1 MKRFCFVALLVLM
14 LIASAWGAKLSS
26 RLTEK
31 LENISPNQ
39 RVDIIVWLNQPDGWA
54 QRRAELEQM
63 TGEARRRYAVQSMKD
78 FYYRHVTSVR
88 DLVSRLAQDGKATFG
103 KDLWGA
109 FSFSAQATKDAIMQI
124 SNHPDVKFIM
134 LDEPFPHRFM
144 LPYDPGDPFSK
155 IEWKINNPAPPD
167 ISKAT
172 MSNAWQIT
180 HTYVNNAWSTGYNG
194 DGVIVAI
201 IDTGVDY
208 THGDLSG
215 VMWHNS
221 GETPGNGVDDDGN
234 GYVDDYY
241 GYDFYDHD
249 SDPMDNPSD
258 IHHGTM
264 CAGMVAGD
272 GTGGWNTGAAP
283 GARIMAIRTGNGS
296 SFCSS
301 SDEIDA
307 FQYAVDN
314 GANVASMS
322 YGSYPSDGVKDYYRY
337 VIDAIFGAAGIPLI
351 VAAGNGNSSG
361 GHYSIPYDIS
371 TPADIPPPW
380 YNASVSDP
388 AGPVIAVGATTTS
401 DAVASFSS
409 IGPTEWDF
417 DSYYTSGWHDYPAS
431 SRLMKPDVA
440 APGDNIVTTVYGG
453 GYGYESGT
461 SFACPFT
468 AGVVALLLSKNG
480 ELTPRQIDSVLEVSA
495 TDIGSTGRDNYSGA
509 GLINADSA
517 LSLVSGKALAI
528 DSTKF
533 DDSATGDSDA
543 NLDPGE
549 TGNVVIYLRNAG
561 STSMSGVNV
570 TMTSVSNPNVTIV
583 DGSSSYGTMA
593 PGETKVNTSDPITL
607 SISASA
613 LYAEDCKCYLTISDG
628 SGYSHPDSIEFRIGI
643 YPGEAIW
650 HDTLATL
657 RIPITNFSIIGY
669 FGGLY
674 WPWPSDSSNNLYI
687 AYPMV
692 GKNTNYIADG
702 GEDFWA
708 FDSIWQYDPGGIAD
722 KQTSTSFIDSSNDYQ
737 VIQYTYQW
745 RSSPNEDFIIFY
757 YKVFNRTAST
767 ISGARCGFYADF
779 DIPPYDTNYAVA
791 DDANQWAYTYHST
804 SGPYAGIVALDGYN
818 LGSVVDNPQYVYGDT
833 FGMGWTDTVK
843 WRFLDGTYNA
853 SSGSSAKD
861 WSVILSFGPFDIPV
875 SGFITYCAAIVM
887 GSNLSDFQ
895 TNANQAKTIY
905 SSMALHA
912 DDNGG
917 KIPEDVALFGAYPN
931 PFNSA
936 TKIVYALTEP
946 GNVKLD
952 IIDIDGKIVK
962 TVDSGW
968 RNTKLYSIRSDGCD
982 YSGRTMPSGLYF
994 ARLQS
999 EKTLLVKKLM
1009 LTK

>member
-1 MKRFCFVALLVLM
+1 MRRLSLMVILILM
-14 LIASAWGAKLSS
+14 LSAFAWSAKFSQ

-31 LENISPNQ
+31 LENVSPNQ
-39 RVDIIVWLNQPDGWA
+39 RVDIIVCLTQPDGWI

-63 TGEARRRYAVQSMKD
+63 CGETRRRYAVQSMKD

-88 DLVSRLAQDGKATFG
+88 DLVSRLTQESKATFG

-109 FSFSAQATKDAIMQI
+109 FSFSAQATEEAILEI
-124 SNHPDVKFIM
+124 SKHPDVKFIM

-144 LPYDPGDPFSK
+144 LPYDPGDPFDK
-155 IEWKINNPAPPD
+155 IAWEIENPAPAD
-167 ISKAT
+167 ISKTT

-180 HTYVNNAWSTGYNG
+180 HTYVNSAWSTGYNG

-208 THGDLSG
+208 NHGDLTG
-215 VMWHNS
+215 VMWHNP
-221 GETPGNGVDDDGN
+221 GETPGNSVDDDGN
-234 GYVDDYY
+234 GYTDDYY
-241 GYDFYDHD
+241 GYDFYNHD

-272 GTGGWNTGAAP
+272 GTGGWSTGAAP
-283 GARIMAIRTGNGS
+283 GARIMAIRTGDGS

-314 GANVASMS
+314 GAGVASMS
-322 YGSYPSDGVKDYYRY
+322 YGSYPSNNAKDFYRY
-337 VIDAIFGAAGIPLI
+337 VIDGIFGAAGIPI
-351 VAAGNGNSSG
+351 TVAAGNGNDSG
-361 GHYSIPYDIS
+361 GHYSVPFDIS

-409 IGPTEWDF
+409 YGPTEWDF
-417 DSYYTSGWHDYPAS
+417 NSSYVGGAWHDYPAS
-431 SRLMKPDVA
+431 SRLMKPEIA
-440 APGDNIVTTVYGG
+440 APGENVVTTVYSG

-468 AGVVALLLSKNG
+468 AGVVALLLSKNS
-480 ELTPRQIDSVLEVSA
+480 ELTPREIDSVLEVSA
-495 TDIGSTGRDNYSGA
+495 TDISPTGRDNYSGA

-517 LSLVSGKALAI
+517 LSLISGKALAI

-533 DDSATGDSDA
+533 DDSGTGDSDA

-549 TGNVVIYLRNAG
+549 TGNVIIYLRNAG
-561 STSMSGVNV
+561 STSAPSVQVN
-570 TMTSVSNPNVTIV
+570 MTSVSNPHITII
-583 DGSSSYGTMA
+583 DGNSAYGTMA
-593 PGETKVNTSDPITL
+593 PGETRTNTSDPITL
-607 SISASA
+607 SVSSSA
-613 LYAEDCKCYLTISDG
+613 LYTEYCMCYLTISDG
-628 SGYSHPDSIEFRIGI
+628 VGYSHPDSFAFRVGT
-643 YPGEAIW
+643 YPTQAIW

-687 AYPMV
+687 SYSMV
-692 GKNTNYIADG
+692 GKNINYVADG
-702 GEDFWA
+702 GEDFWPI
-708 FDSIWQYDPGGIAD
+708 DSIWEYDPGGMAD
-722 KQTSTSFIDSSNDYQ
+722 KQTSTSFIDTINDYS
-737 VIQYTYQW
+737 ITQYTYQW
-745 RSSPNEDFIIFY
+745 RSAPNQDFIILY

-779 DIPPYDTNYAVA
+779 DVPPYDTNYAAA
-791 DDANQWAYTYHST
+791 DDVNEWAYIYHST
-804 SGPYAGIVALDGYN
+804 SGPYAGIVALDGYDRS
-818 LGSVVDNPQYVYGDT
+818 SVVDNPQYVYGDT
-833 FGMGWTDTVK
+833 VGMGWTDTVK
-843 WRFLDGTYNA
+843 WRFLDGTYNFA
-853 SSGSSAKD
+853 SGATAKD
-861 WSVILSFGPFDIPV
+861 WSVILSFGPYSIPAG
-875 SGFITYCAAIVM
+875 SFITYSAAIVM
-887 GSNLSDFQ
+887 GSDLSDFQ

-905 SSMALHA
+905 SSTALHTDETQKVP
-912 DDNGG
+912 DD
-917 KIPEDVALFGAYPN
+917 IALFGAYPN

-936 TKIVYALTEP
+936 TEINYALTEP

-952 IIDIDGKIVK
+952 IIDINGKVVRTI
-962 TVDSGW
+962 DSGL
-968 RNTKLYSIRSDGCD
+968 RKTKLYTVKWNGCD
-982 YSGRTMPSGLYF
+982 YSGKTMPSGLYF

-999 EKTLLVKKLM
+999 EKTLLVRKLM